1 MYTEKS
7 HLIGPLV
14 AASVATESLAS
25 TGQKGRYVAINQ
37 CVVKGVRLII
47 TTATSGAV
55 GTGIVKIRPNH
66 GSSTGELSV
75 GTCSIQNV
83 AAATSGSQT
92 VLYKEFSGLV
102 AAPGQEICLD
112 VTVATGAGSAII
124 EFIVEE
130 DPETLANVASMVA
143 MA

>member
-1 MYTEKS
+1 MYTEKGA
-7 HLIGPLV
+7 LIAPLV

-25 TGQKGRYVAINQ
+25 TGQKGRYIAVRQ
-37 CVVKGVRLII
+37 CVVKGVRLVV

-55 GTGIVKIRPNH
+55 GTGIVKVRPNH
-66 GSSTGELSV
+66 GSATGEQSV
-75 GTCSIQNV
+75 GTCTIPNV
-83 AAATSGSQT
+83 AAATSSSQT
-92 VLYKEFSGLV
+92 VLYKEFAGVV

-112 VTVATGAGSAII
+112 VTVATGAGSALV

-130 DPETLANVASMVA
+130 DPETAANVASMVA